1 MVASLD
7 GKVAMVTGA
16 AGGIGS
22 AYARAL
28 AEAGAAVVVADVNTE
43 GVKTQTDALLAGG
56 HQAMGITID
65 IGDEASVRDGV
76 ARVVGTL
83 GGVDILVNNA
93 AMMAEIGYGT
103 VSDIPVDLWR
113 KVIDV
118 NLTGALLCIQAV
130 VPSMKERGGGKIVNQ
145 SSGGAFVA
153 GGVYGVSKLALVSLT
168 VTLARELAP
177 FKINVN
183 SIAPGFVNTE
193 AGLRATPDEMAA
205 MRDLMAPLKGLGET
219 DDLLGALLLLV
230 TDAGS
235 WITGQTINVDG
246 GWVMRI

>member
-1 MVASLD
+1 MAGSLV
-7 GKVAMVTGA
+7 GKVAIVTGA

-22 AYARAL
+22 AYSRAL
-28 AEAGAAVVVADVNTE
+28 AEAGASVVLADVNAE
-43 GVKTQTDALLAGG
+43 GVKTRTDELLAAG
-56 HQAMGITID
+56 HQAMGIEID
-65 IGDEASVRDGV
+65 IGDEASVRANV
-76 ARVVGTL
+76 ARVVAKL

-93 AMMAEIGYGT
+93 ALMAEIGYGT

-113 KVIDV
+113 RVIDV

-145 SSGGAFVA
+145 ASAGAFIA

-168 VTLARELAP
+168 VTLANELAP
-177 FKINVN
+177 HKINVN
-183 SIAPGFVNTE
+183 AIAPGFVNTD
-193 AGLRATPDEMAA
+193 AGLRATPDDMAG
-205 MRDLMAPLKGLGET
+205 MRDMLAPLKGLGET
-219 DDLLGALLLLV
+219 SDLIGALMLLV

-235 WITGQTINVDG
+235 WITGQTLNVDG